1 MFIYTTV
8 KGDEKVL
15 PKIGLSF
22 SEAFDRTPGNFLI
35 PSNYINSIIDN
46 GGIPVILPVTSD
58 TSFAKEYA
66 MMLDGLLI
74 PGGEDINPL
83 LYGEDSMPK
92 VTYMN
97 MVKDEF
103 EIALIK
109 EFYNLGK
116 PIMGICRGMQLI
128 NVVFGGNLIQ
138 DIPSREYK
146 CISHEQAIEIP
157 SEPTHEININKS
169 SFLYRTLGKES
180 IVVNSYHHQAIDRIA
195 DGFIVSA
202 IAKDGIVEAIE
213 NKEKNIFAVQWHP
226 ECMYKRFEDISKI
239 FKLLC
244 EKASEH

>member
-1 MFIYTTV
+1 M
-8 KGDEKVL
+8 L

-22 SEAFDRTPGNFLI
+22 SEAFDRTPGSFLI

-58 TSFAKEYA
+58 TSFVKEYA

-74 PGGEDINPL
+74 PGGEDVNPL
-83 LYGEDSMPK
+83 MYGEDSIPK

-97 MVKDEF
+97 MFKDEF

-138 DIPSREYK
+138 DIPSREYNST
-146 CISHEQAIEIP
+146 SHEQAIEIP
-157 SEPTHEININKS
+157 SEPTHVISINKS
-169 SFLYRTLGKES
+169 SLLYRALGKES
-180 IVVNSYHHQAIDRIA
+180 IAVNSYHHQAVDRIA
-195 DGFIVSA
+195 GGFIVSA

-213 NKEKNIFAVQWHP
+213 NEEKNIFAVQWHP
-226 ECMYKRFEDISKI
+226 ECMYKRFEDFSKI

-244 EKASEH
+244 EKASDK